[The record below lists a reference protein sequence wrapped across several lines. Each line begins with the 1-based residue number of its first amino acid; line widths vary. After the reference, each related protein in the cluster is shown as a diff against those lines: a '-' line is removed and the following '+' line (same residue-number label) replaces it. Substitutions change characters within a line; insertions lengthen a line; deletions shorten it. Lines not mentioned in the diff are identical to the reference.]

1 MCVIDKTGWD
11 AMEAMPGFELHTADK
26 GGELTTKQKE
36 ENWAYGGQ
44 TFAKAFNDPSFERG
58 FIRGGKGQRTMSYL
72 NDIAMRRRRKQMRD
86 EYVYVGD
93 TNNPYVN
100 PTTGDATTSWNQG
113 SQASEKY
120 G

>member
-1 MCVIDKTGWD
+1 
-11 AMEAMPGFELHTADK
+11 
-26 GGELTTKQKE
+26 
-36 ENWAYGGQ
+36 
-44 TFAKAFNDPSFERG
+44 
-58 FIRGGKGQRTMSYL
+58 MSYL
-72 NDIAMRRRRKQMRD
+72 SDIAMRQRRKQMRD